1 MQKPGLLALACVFCA
16 CSNAPAD
23 GSEGTAPSASVMAP
37 NRLPW
42 VPPTPGPV
50 LGVFAGQGV
59 GVIRIGANVAMVERL
74 MEAPCEVKADN
85 FCRYVTR
92 GVDFH
97 FVGGILQWVY
107 VQRRGRPAGK
117 SADGTNDL
125 TFGFFKGLIPP
136 DLRLG
141 MRPEAIR
148 EYLGKPERVE
158 KAPEPNPQN
167 TVWLHHYPG
176 MTLEYD
182 RWENGNLILG
192 GIRIFKDPNAAPAGA
207 PNAGADA
214 GAGGAASASAVS
226 AGAPLDAGVPRDGA
240 KRSVDAGPVREPEPR

>member
-1 MQKPGLLALACVFCA
+1 
-16 CSNAPAD
+16 
-23 GSEGTAPSASVMAP
+23 
-37 NRLPW
+37 
-42 VPPTPGPV
+42 
-50 LGVFAGQGV
+50 
-59 GVIRIGANVAMVERL
+59 MVERL
-74 MEAPCEVKADN
+74 MESPCEVKGDN

-97 FVGGILQWVY
+97 FVAGVLQWIY

-117 SADGTNDL
+117 SADGTKDL
-125 TFGFFKGLIPP
+125 EFGFFKGLIPP

-167 TVWLHHYPG
+167 TVWIHHYPG

-182 RWENGNLILG
+182 RWANGNLILG
-192 GIRIFKDPNAAPAGA
+192 GIRIFKDADRAPAMS
-207 PNAGADA
+207 PDTGADA
-214 GAGGAASASAVS
+214 GAAAGDATVPD
-226 AGAPLDAGVPRDGA
+226 AGAP
-240 KRSVDAGPVREPEPR
+240 VDAGAHRPDAGAPPAVPVRQPEPR